1 MVIEPYTVMFTR
13 NLLKMIEVV
22 QIIEKNCIDAFVLK
36 DCGPFFTSDKN
47 RDGVL
52 LMDVSLEKR

>member
-1 MVIEPYTVMFTR
+1 MFTR